1 VIMLRRKFG
10 RRTGG
15 RPFSVVA
22 RGSTASGDRSPIYRA
37 RSVIYLCLFAR
48 ALIGRSLC
56 SSALRAYDARL
67 LCSSALR
74 AYDARLLC
82 SSALR
87 AYDARLLC
95 SSALRAYDARS
106 LMDFSTGSPF
116 PVSVVVVRHA
126 WQRSSG
132 GLLR

>member
-1 VIMLRRKFG
+1 RFMPAISAAIARTPVIMLRRKFG

-22 RGSTASGDRSPIYRA
+22 GCSTTYGDRSPIYRA

-56 SSALRAYDARL
+56 SSALRAYDAR
-67 LCSSALR
+67 
-74 AYDARLLC
+74 
-82 SSALR
+82 
-87 AYDARLLC
+87 
-95 SSALRAYDARS
+95 S

-116 PVSVVVVRHA
+116 PVSVVVDRHA
-126 WQRSSG
+126 WQRWLG